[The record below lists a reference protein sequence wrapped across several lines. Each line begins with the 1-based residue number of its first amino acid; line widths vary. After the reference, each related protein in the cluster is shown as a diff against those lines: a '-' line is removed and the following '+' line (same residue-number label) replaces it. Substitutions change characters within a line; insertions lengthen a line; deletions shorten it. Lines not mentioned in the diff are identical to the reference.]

1 MSAPVV
7 TIRAYCPEC
16 DGEGH
21 LAAPVS
27 CFHSTIQS
35 ALSCS
40 RCGGSDVEDE
50 VCEVCHGLGEVDL
63 ELEDEDLDEYVID
76 ALHLN
81 RIESAA
87 VQAA

>member
-1 MSAPVV
+1 MSVAC
-7 TIRAYCPEC
+7 TIQAGCPTC
-16 DGEGH
+16 DGRGY
-21 LAAPVS
+21 LLVS
-27 CFHSTIQS
+27 CPVFHTTIGGV
-35 ALSCS
+35 LGCPH
-40 RCGGSDVEDE
+40 CGGSGEIED
-50 VCEVCHGLGEVDL
+50 VCEVCSGLGEVTL